1 VSILLP
7 CRRAGTVTGVPD
19 DPTTAATVATVDD
32 DGMVVLSDPRAV
44 RALAHPARL
53 AVIEALFSGEVL
65 TATQCA
71 QLAGVSPSA
80 MSYHLRALEKFGLV
94 RRAAAGP
101 DGRERPWAAAGA
113 SLRVDVT
120 GGGRVALVATSLL
133 IQQAM
138 ESDRELMA
146 RLVALAAEEPDN
158 PWVPAS
164 NYGRHR
170 LLVTAAEAK
179 DLNQQ
184 LDALLEPY
192 HLRNRTDAPDGA
204 MPVLAAV
211 LVAPELPTG
220 RDEANDPDD
229 APPRS

>member
-1 VSILLP
+1 VPESSNP
-7 CRRAGTVTGVPD
+7 AAAVVEDGV
-19 DPTTAATVATVDD
+19 
-32 DGMVVLSDPRAV
+32 VVLSDPRAV

-94 RRAAAGP
+94 RRAAVGP

-113 SLRVDVT
+113 SLRVDVS
-120 GGGRVALVATSLL
+120 GGGRGALAATSLL
-133 IQQAM
+133 IEQAM

-146 RLVALAAEEPDN
+146 KLVALAAEEPDS
-158 PWVPAS
+158 PWIPAS

-170 LLVTAAEAK
+170 LLVTAEEAK
-179 DLNQQ
+179 QLIAQ
-184 LDALLEPY
+184 LDQLLEPY
-192 HLRNRTDAPDGA
+192 HLRNRTDPPDGA
-204 MPVLAAV
+204 VPVLAAV
-211 LVAPELPTG
+211 LVAPELGAVQDPPIEPG
-220 RDEANDPDD
+220 DEAD
-229 APPRS
+229 APERP